1 MAIAAEPLAANYYMQ
16 LGMTLQFH
24 NISWERGRPREAMYG
39 LAVRLSADGD
49 EVCARA
55 FAWRARTDRSLS
67 VITRTQ
73 LYVRS
78 RQGCAPECAT
88 VGVACTALP
97 AARGR
102 YALAIA
108 VAV

>member
-24 NISWERGRPREAMYG
+24 NISGEHGRPREAMYE
-39 LAVRLSADGD
+39 LAVRLSAEGD

-55 FAWRARTDRSLS
+55 FAWRARTDRALS
-67 VITRTQ
+67 AITRTQ
-73 LYVRS
+73 PCMRS
-78 RQGCAPECAT
+78 RQMRAPECAT
-88 VGVACTALP
+88 VGVACTAPLWVVQ
-97 AARGR
+97 
-102 YALAIA
+102 YWLALG